1 MSKLNEEARRVMAR
15 AREAEKA
22 KEQEKEKQEYREFRK
37 KVLSLSLEER
47 SKTILFAT
55 LIWNAN
61 SDKEMPEDIKKEIIA
76 RQLTYFTQNP
86 ACIYANPAIYRDLI
100 PQRRETPTR
109 SGFAPISGIVGAG
122 MMQIIANAIA
132 LDLRIAARS

>member
-22 KEQEKEKQEYREFRK
+22 REQEKEKLEYREFRK
-37 KVLSLSLEER
+37 KMLSLSLEER
-47 SKTILFAT
+47 SRFLRFAK
-55 LIWNAN
+55 LIWQAN
-61 SDKEMPEDIKKEIIA
+61 CDLEMPEDIKKEIVA

-109 SGFAPISGIVGAG
+109 SGFTPISGIVGAG
-122 MMQIIANAIA
+122 MLQIIANAIA
-132 LDLRIAARS
+132 LDLRIAARG